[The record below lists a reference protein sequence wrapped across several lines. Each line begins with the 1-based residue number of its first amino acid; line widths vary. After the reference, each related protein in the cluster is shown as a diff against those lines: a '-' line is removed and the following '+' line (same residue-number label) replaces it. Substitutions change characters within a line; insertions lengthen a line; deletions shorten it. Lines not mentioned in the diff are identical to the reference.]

1 MDIANVLGAEASSKI
16 QLMQMEMLSSVVDE
30 VEQAAVKVAETGDP
44 AYILELSPMAL
55 AMFNQSK

>member
-1 MDIANVLGAEASSKI
+1 
-16 QLMQMEMLSSVVDE
+16 MQMEMLSSVVDE
-30 VEQAAVKVAETGDP
+30 VEEAAVKVAETGDP

>member
-30 VEQAAVKVAETGDP
+30 VEEAAVKVAETGDP

>member
-1 MDIANVLGAEASSKI
+1 MDITSLLASEASSQI
-16 QLMQMEMLSSVVDE
+16 QLMKMNVINSALAEIE
-30 VEQAAVKVAETGDP
+30 EAAVKVAETGDP